1 MNADIGAQLWWIGA
15 GVALLSVDVAT
26 GNQLEDG
33 VGWGCW
39 DHRGQGTQSHREVDM
54 VAKILVVGATGNVGG
69 GVVEA
74 LVGEGADVRGLARNE
89 GSVDAVRAAGCEP
102 ALGDLTESS
111 SLDGAFDGIDVAVVV
126 TRGLENQVEMAAN
139 AIDAAQRAGVGRIVR
154 SSAFVPEPAL
164 DTILGRQHH
173 EIDQLVRDSGV
184 PYTIVKPTFFMQNIM
199 GAAQT
204 VAEDG
209 VMYWPFGDGRAG
221 MTDVRDVVDVVA
233 EVASSEGHDG
243 ATYTLT
249 GPASISMHDVAAAF
263 TAALDK
269 PVSYVNVPVE
279 AAIGPMVEM
288 GMSQFMAETFG
299 ELFVNFANNGADRVT
314 DDVEK
319 VTGHAARSIA
329 DFARD
334 FAGMFGG

>member
-1 MNADIGAQLWWIGA
+1 MLQPARK
-15 GVALLSVDVAT
+15 
-26 GNQLEDG
+26 LEDG
-33 VGWGCW
+33 VGGARL
-39 DHRGQGTQSHREVDM
+39 DHRGRKVHSHREAKM
-54 VAKILVVGATGNVGG
+54 ANKILVVGATGNVGG
-69 GVVEA
+69 GLVEK
-74 LVGEGADVRGLARNE
+74 LVGEDADVRGLARSE
-89 GSVDAVRAAGCEP
+89 DGIDAVRAAGCEP
-102 ALGDLTESS
+102 ALGDLTDSASIEA
-111 SLDGAFDGIDVAVVV
+111 AFHGVDVAVVV

-139 AIDAAQRAGVGRIVR
+139 AIDAAQRVGVGRIVR

-184 PYTIVKPTFFMQNIM
+184 PYTIVKPTFFMQNIL

-221 MTDVRDVVDVVA
+221 MTDVRDVVNVLAAVA
-233 EVASSEGHDG
+233 TSDGHEG

-263 TAALDK
+263 TAALDR

-279 AAIGPMVEM
+279 AGVGGMVEM

-314 DDVEK
+314 EDVEK
-319 VTGHAARSIA
+319 VTGHPARSID

-334 FAGMFGG
+334 FATMFGG

>member
-1 MNADIGAQLWWIGA
+1 MAN
-15 GVALLSVDVAT
+15 
-26 GNQLEDG
+26 
-33 VGWGCW
+33 
-39 DHRGQGTQSHREVDM
+39 
-54 VAKILVVGATGNVGG
+54 KILVVGATGNVGG
-69 GVVEA
+69 GLVEK
-74 LVGEGADVRGLARNE
+74 LVGEDADVRGLARSE
-89 GSVDAVRAAGCEP
+89 DGIDAVRAAGCEP
-102 ALGDLTESS
+102 ALGDLTDSASIEA
-111 SLDGAFDGIDVAVVV
+111 AFHGVDVAVVV

-139 AIDAAQRAGVGRIVR
+139 AIDAAQRVGVGRIVR

-184 PYTIVKPTFFMQNIM
+184 PYTIVKPTFFMQNIL

-221 MTDVRDVVDVVA
+221 MTDVRDVVNVLAAVA
-233 EVASSEGHDG
+233 TSDGHEG

-263 TAALDK
+263 TAALDR

-279 AAIGPMVEM
+279 AGVGAMVEM

-314 DDVEK
+314 EDVEK
-319 VTGHAARSIA
+319 VTGHPARSID

-334 FAGMFGG
+334 FATMFGG

>member
-1 MNADIGAQLWWIGA
+1 MQPARK
-15 GVALLSVDVAT
+15 
-26 GNQLEDG
+26 LEDG
-33 VGWGCW
+33 VAGARL
-39 DHRGQGTQSHREVDM
+39 DHRGRKARSRREAEM
-54 VAKILVVGATGNVGG
+54 ASKILVVGATGNVGG
-69 GVVEA
+69 GLVGK
-74 LVGEGADVRGLARNE
+74 LVGEDADVRGLARTE
-89 GSVDAVRAAGCEP
+89 DGIDAVRAAGCEP
-102 ALGDLTESS
+102 ALGDLTDSASIEA
-111 SLDGAFDGIDVAVVV
+111 AFHGVDIAVVV

-184 PYTIVKPTFFMQNIM
+184 PYTIVKPTFFMQNIL

-221 MTDVRDVVDVVA
+221 MTDVRDVVDVLAAVA
-233 EVASSEGHDG
+233 TSDGHEG

-249 GPASISMHDVAAAF
+249 GPASISMHDVAAALS
-263 TAALDK
+263 AALDK

-279 AAIGPMVEM
+279 AGVGGMVEM
-288 GMSQFMAETFG
+288 GMSEFMAETFG

-314 DDVEK
+314 EDVEK
-319 VTGHAARSIA
+319 VTGHPARSID

-334 FAGMFGG
+334 FATMFRG